1 MKLIPDEEERANL
14 THKLS
19 SMLRVDIEDS
29 EGITK
34 AELAAFTVFG
44 NAMLLI
50 HTHEIEGIDELR
62 HLSKTLKGLLS
73 EARVKK
79 IGQGTEQIIELV
91 LALIEERA
99 TDATFEYKQ

>member
-1 MKLIPDEEERANL
+1 
-14 THKLS
+14 
-19 SMLRVDIEDS
+19 MLRVDIEDS

-50 HTHEIEGIDELR
+50 HTHEIDGVDELH
-62 HLSKTLKGLLS
+62 HLSKTLKSLLT

-91 LALIEERA
+91 LALVQERA
-99 TDATFEYKQ
+99 TDATFEYRR